1 MYYPY
6 VSQLTNQ
13 LPRVMTVTGVGNLF
27 VAPNIVQIQLE
38 VITENEQLIKAQQE
52 NAYVMS
58 QVIESLLEFG
68 INKEDIKTASY
79 NIFPQYDFIDG
90 KQVFRGY
97 EVTNAI
103 EVTITNVEQAGSV
116 IDLAVQNG
124 VKRVSNIRFTVENEQ
139 TYYQEALNLALN
151 NAQAKSQTI
160 AKTMKLQLNPL
171 PIKIEEEF
179 KQEPIVYRTFAT
191 AEMNTSTPIEQGQ
204 INISATVRVQF
215 QY

>member
-1 MYYPY
+1 
-6 VSQLTNQ
+6 
-13 LPRVMTVTGVGNLF
+13 MTVTGVGNLF
-27 VAPNIVQIQLE
+27 VAPNVVQIQLE

-68 INKEDIKTASY
+68 ISKEDIKTASY
-79 NIFPQYDFIDG
+79 NIFPKYDFIDG

-97 EVTNAI
+97 EVSNAI

-124 VKRVSNIRFTVENEQ
+124 VNRVSNIRFTVENEQ

-160 AKTMKLQLNPL
+160 AQTMKLQLDPQ
-171 PIKIEEEF
+171 PIKIEEKF
-179 KQEPIVYRTFAT
+179 KQEPIAYRTFAT

-204 INISATVRVQF
+204 IKISATVRVQF